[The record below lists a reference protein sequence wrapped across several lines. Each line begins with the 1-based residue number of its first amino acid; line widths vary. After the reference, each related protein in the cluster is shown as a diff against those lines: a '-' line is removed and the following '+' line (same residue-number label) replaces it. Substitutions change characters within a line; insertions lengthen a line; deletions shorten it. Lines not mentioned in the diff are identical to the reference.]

1 MLDWCNVF
9 MLTTLQPGSVIR
21 WTSVMSLCEHYS
33 QGQLDVGPV
42 QCLYVNLTVRV
53 HYTSPIS
60 KVVQHLTDM
69 TVRLFI

>member
-1 MLDWCNVF
+1 
-9 MLTTLQPGSVIR
+9 
-21 WTSVMSLCEHYS
+21 MSLCEQHYS

-60 KVVQHLTDM
+60 KVVQHLTEHDCKVVHIDIA
-69 TVRLFI
+69 TGQHIKTLHI